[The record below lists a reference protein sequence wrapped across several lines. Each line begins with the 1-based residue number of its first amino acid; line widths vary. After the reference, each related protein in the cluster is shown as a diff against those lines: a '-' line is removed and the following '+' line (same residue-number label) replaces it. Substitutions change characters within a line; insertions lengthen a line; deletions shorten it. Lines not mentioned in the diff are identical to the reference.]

1 MKKIILLFLAQ
12 LFSLLWIGC
21 RTVNTVR
28 PISPAVSQAAPA
40 EEFQA
45 EPYYITPEDY
55 EQFRNMYRSSFMF
68 LGENLVILEL
78 SRPVEYLNTLR
89 GSEVVSFTA
98 ATMPKDLQMLLQK
111 YKMTTGEDFYSY
123 VIERTDRFI
132 LAPALS
138 GYFASVNGL
147 SLTRSSS
154 RLYPGENITFIN
166 TWYTERQELFADWYI
181 ARVIVHEAAHHELNM
196 LILENKVSR
205 EYIRWNLGERY
216 TYIMELEFLTALLQN
231 TTSFYRQGEIRYY
244 IYYLENEIKRYN
256 AELGL
261 ESGDRMLLPRE

>member
-12 LFSLLWIGC
+12 LVSLLWIGC
-21 RTVNTVR
+21 RTVSAAR

-89 GSEVVSFTA
+89 GSEAVSFTA
-98 ATMPKDLQMLLQK
+98 TAMPKDLQRILQR
-111 YKMTTGEDFYSY
+111 YRLSNGEDFYSY

-138 GYFASVNGL
+138 SDSLSASGMAV
-147 SLTRSSS
+147 TRSQS

-181 ARVIVHEAAHHELNM
+181 ASVSVHEAAHHELSM
-196 LILENKVSR
+196 LIRENKVSG
-205 EYIRWNLGERY
+205 EYVRWNLRERY
-216 TYIMELEFLTALLQN
+216 AYIVELEFLTALLQN
-231 TTSFYRQGEIRYY
+231 TTSFYRQGEIRWQ

-261 ESGDRMLLPRE
+261 ESGDRTLLPR